1 MSTVK
6 YRYENNLTRVVGG
19 VKETIKESIID
30 GEKGVSFSFLKKV
43 GDKSF
48 YKIHVKEVEK
58 DKFQMMEKHDD
69 KVLKVKY
76 QTELMKKKGNK
87 DLAFV
92 EKYLSKERA
101 KYQKGGA
108 KKSAKKS
115 KNLLEKEVR
124 NLLKKNKNLLKN
136 QQKKAAKNLL
146 KKEVKNL
153 QKNKKEQKK
162 IKNQLKK

>member
-6 YRYENNLTRVVGG
+6 YRYENNVTKVVGG
-19 VKETIKESIID
+19 VKETIKENIID

-58 DKFQMMEKHDD
+58 DKFQMMEKHDE
-69 KVLKVKY
+69 KVTEGEVSK
-76 QTELMKKKGNK
+76 TELMKKLKGNK

-108 KKSAKKS
+108 KKRSTGKKGSKKSTRKGSKKSTAKKGS
-115 KNLLEKEVR
+115 KKTAR
-124 NLLKKNKNLLKN
+124 KGSKKSSSKR
-136 QQKKAAKNLL
+136 KKSSA
-146 KKEVKNL
+146 
-153 QKNKKEQKK
+153 
-162 IKNQLKK
+162 

>member
-1 MSTVK
+1 M
-6 YRYENNLTRVVGG
+6 G
-19 VKETIKESIID
+19 
-30 GEKGVSFSFLKKV
+30 SFLKKV

-69 KVLKVKY
+69 KVSEGEVSK
-76 QTELMKKKGNK
+76 TELMKKLKGSK

-115 KNLLEKEVR
+115 SSKARKGS
-124 NLLKKNKNLLKN
+124 KKSA
-136 QQKKAAKNLL
+136 KKSS
-146 KKEVKNL
+146 KKSSK
-153 QKNKKEQKK
+153 
-162 IKNQLKK
+162 